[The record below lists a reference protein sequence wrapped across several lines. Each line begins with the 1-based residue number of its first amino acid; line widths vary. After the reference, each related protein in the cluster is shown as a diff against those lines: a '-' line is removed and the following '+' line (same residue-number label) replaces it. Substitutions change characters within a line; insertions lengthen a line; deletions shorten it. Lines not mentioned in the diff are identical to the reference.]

1 MRQLCPPTLNVPDE
15 MAVPM
20 PAVALYRE
28 YPWTLNSC
36 HPVDASTAQTMDVLP
51 PAVAAEED
59 DM

>member
-1 MRQLCPPTLNVPDE
+1 MRQVWPPKLNAPDE
-15 MAVPM
+15 TAVPT

-36 HPVDASTAQTMDVLP
+36 HPVYASAAETMDVLP
-51 PAVAAEED
+51 PAAAAVED